1 MKRKDGAKDGRG
13 KQDNLVYDARRE
25 VAGVADEVDTLNRIT
40 AIFLETAELRVKRKM
55 DLTLPYYRTRVTVKV
70 VPLFGSDWTAMVPW

>member
-1 MKRKDGAKDGRG
+1 MNCKDGAKDGRG

-55 DLTLPYYRTRVTVKV
+55 DLSLCYRTRVTVKV